1 MTIVCWNCFCNPS
14 LLNPPLHK
22 LQALSGVWGRFPQEI
37 NFLDFNSLKSHFLG
51 LQVIIK
57 DRILVRFQLGQC
69 FLLFKYLSWKIW
81 PISGENQ
88 CGFPAEK
95 VSEKWVQ
102 KLLYIL
108 SMTIVFIWNCFH
120 HPSPP
125 NHPSHTSTYSLWSRL
140 RERPTFCKT
149 TAGFL
154 ARWCLRN
161 ELKNFYSVNMS
172 LRIQVVL
179 LIGWT
184 MMGKCCI
191 ISVEFLHLFL
201 KRLIS
206 RGNHGFQISAVFSG
220 YSVCKISY

>member
-1 MTIVCWNCFCNPS
+1 MGFGAGSPR
-14 LLNPPLHK
+14 K
-22 LQALSGVWGRFPQEI
+22 
-37 NFLDFNSLKSHFLG
+37 FLDFNSLKSHFLG

-125 NHPSHTSTYSLWSRL
+125 NHPLHTSTFPLVSPERTANILQHHRWFPCEMMSEKWAQKFLFCQHVTTDPGSTSDWMNQIFSRS
-140 RERPTFCKT
+140 EFTAQIWVSVVSSVWNFCT
-149 TAGFL
+149 
-154 ARWCLRN
+154 C
-161 ELKNFYSVNMS
+161 
-172 LRIQVVL
+172 
-179 LIGWT
+179 
-184 MMGKCCI
+184 
-191 ISVEFLHLFL
+191 
-201 KRLIS
+201 
-206 RGNHGFQISAVFSG
+206 FS
-220 YSVCKISY
+220 YV